1 MTAIFIIAE
10 VEKDD
15 EVMGFISTISLTF
28 IPLLIGIILLYG
40 TYKRVPTYESFVEGG
55 KEGIKIA
62 VSIIPFL
69 VGMLVAISI
78 FRASG
83 ALDALMNWLRPL
95 MKSMG
100 VPAEIVPLLIIRPI
114 SGTAALGMTSDLIA
128 VYGPDSFIGRL
139 ASVLQGS
146 TDTTFYVLT
155 VYFGAVGIKK
165 MGDALKVG
173 LLADVVGIIVSIL
186 IVGLIFGTT

>member
-1 MTAIFIIAE
+1 ME
-10 VEKDD
+10 
-15 EVMGFISTISLTF
+15 FISLISLAF
-28 IPLLIGIILLYG
+28 IPVLIGFILLYG
-40 TYKRVPTYESFVEGG
+40 TFKQIPTYESFVEGG

-62 VSIIPFL
+62 ISIIPFL
-69 VGMLVAISI
+69 VGMLVAISV

-83 ALDALMNWLRPL
+83 ALDALMKWIRPL
-95 MKSMG
+95 MESIGM
-100 VPAEIVPLLIIRPI
+100 PAEIVPLVFIRPI

-128 VYGPDSFIGRL
+128 NYGPDSFIGRL

-146 TDTTFYVLT
+146 TDTTLYVIT

-173 LLADVVGIIVSIL
+173 LLADLVGIVAAVAVVAFL
-186 IVGLIFGTT
+186 FGAK

>member
-1 MTAIFIIAE
+1 MSL
-10 VEKDD
+10 
-15 EVMGFISTISLTF
+15 ISYISLAF
-28 IPLLIGIILLYG
+28 IPFLIGFILLYG
-40 TYKRVPTYESFVEGG
+40 TFKKVPTYESFVEGG

-62 VSIIPFL
+62 FQIIPFL
-69 VGMLVAISI
+69 VGMLVAITI

-83 ALDALMNWLRPL
+83 ALEALMNWLRPI
-95 MKSMG
+95 MQTIGM
-100 VPAEIVPLLIIRPI
+100 PAEIVPLLLIRPI

-128 VYGPDSFIGRL
+128 NYGPESFIGRL

-173 LLADVVGIIVSIL
+173 LLADVAGIIAAFV
-186 IVGLIFGTT
+186 VVVFIFGTK

>member
-1 MTAIFIIAE
+1 MI
-10 VEKDD
+10 
-15 EVMGFISTISLTF
+15 GF
-28 IPLLIGIILLYG
+28 ILLYG

-69 VGMLVAISI
+69 VGMLVAISV

-83 ALDALMNWLRPL
+83 ALGFLMEFLRPAL
-95 MKSMG
+95 QAVG
-100 VPAEIVPLLIIRPI
+100 VPAEIAPLAIIRPI
-114 SGTAALGMTSDLIA
+114 SGTAALGMTSDLIGT
-128 VYGPDSFIGRL
+128 YGPDSYIGRL
-139 ASVLQGS
+139 AAVLQGS
-146 TDTTFYVLT
+146 TDTTFYILT

-173 LLADVVGIIVSIL
+173 LLADLVGIIASIV
-186 IVGLIFGTT
+186 IVTIVFGG

>member
-1 MTAIFIIAE
+1 MQI
-10 VEKDD
+10 V
-15 EVMGFISTISLTF
+15 SLISLWF
-28 IPLLIGIILLYG
+28 IPALIGFILLYG

-55 KEGIKIA
+55 KDGIKIA
-62 VSIIPFL
+62 ISIIPFL

-83 ALDALMNWLRPL
+83 ALEFFLDMIRPL
-95 MKSMG
+95 FTAIG
-100 VPAEIVPLLIIRPI
+100 IPPDVVPLAIIRPI
-114 SGTAALGMTSDLIA
+114 SGNAALGMTSDLIA
-128 VYGPDSFIGRL
+128 EHGPDSLVGRM
-139 ASVLQGS
+139 ASVIQGS

-173 LLADVVGIIVSIL
+173 LLADLAGFIAAIVIVL
-186 IVGLIFGTT
+186 IVFGG

>member
-1 MTAIFIIAE
+1 MAL
-10 VEKDD
+10 
-15 EVMGFISTISLTF
+15 ISYVSLTF
-28 IPLLIGIILLYG
+28 IPLLIGLILLYG
-40 TYKRVPTYESFVEGG
+40 TYKQVPTYESFVEGG

-69 VGMLVAISI
+69 VGMMVAISV

-83 ALDALMNWLRPL
+83 ALDAVTNLLRPL
-95 MKSMG
+95 MNAIG
-100 VPAEIVPLLIIRPI
+100 VPPEIVPLLFIRPI

-128 VYGPDSFIGRL
+128 NYGPDSFIGRL

-155 VYFGAVGIKK
+155 VYFGAVGI
-165 MGDALKVG
+165 
-173 LLADVVGIIVSIL
+173 
-186 IVGLIFGTT
+186 

>member
-1 MTAIFIIAE
+1 MEIFA
-10 VEKDD
+10 K
-15 EVMGFISTISLTF
+15 ISLTF
-28 IPLLIGIILLYG
+28 IPLLIGFILLYG
-40 TYKRVPTYESFVEGG
+40 TFKKVPTYESFVEGG

-83 ALDALMNWLRPL
+83 ALDALMNWIRPV
-95 MKSMG
+95 MKTMG
-100 VPAEIVPLLIIRPI
+100 IPAEIVPLLIIRPI

-128 VYGPDSFIGRL
+128 SYGPDSFIGRL

-173 LLADVVGIIVSIL
+173 LLADVVGIIVSII
-186 IVGLIFGTT
+186 IVTFIFGTK